1 MEMSLRRTATSLTI
15 MRRMDRWT
23 IRAPLIKMTIRVI
36 TRILTI
42 LHPLLHPLLFPRQR
56 VLPFLQQGVL
66 RPPNPNHHHPPFHNL
81 RRMLHPP
88 FRNLRR
94 MLHPPFRNLHLEWLR
109 DLQYQERTATTVTT
123 PRRNRIARPSTTPS
137 RARHRPPTTRTRM
150 RRRIPTCVPSPPRC
164 RRATSRRHR
173 ITLTTPPPTSRIRSR
188 SSSASSARK
197 ISARP
202 P

>member
-1 MEMSLRRTATSLTI
+1 MEMSLRRTATSLKI

-66 RPPNPNHHHPPFHNL
+66 RPPNPNHHHPPF
-81 RRMLHPP
+81 
-88 FRNLRR
+88 
-94 MLHPPFRNLHLEWLR
+94 RNLHLEWLR
-109 DLQYQERTATTVTT
+109 DLQYQERAVTTVIT

-137 RARHRPPTTRTRM
+137 RARRRPPTTRTRM

-164 RRATSRRHR
+164 RRATSRHLP

>member
-88 FRNLRR
+88 FRNL
-94 MLHPPFRNLHLEWLR
+94 HLEWLR
-109 DLQYQERTATTVTT
+109 DLQYQERAVTTVIT

-137 RARHRPPTTRTRM
+137 CARRRPPTTRTRM

>member
-88 FRNLRR
+88 FRNL
-94 MLHPPFRNLHLEWLR
+94 HLEWLR
-109 DLQYQERTATTVTT
+109 DLQYQERAVTTVIT

>member
-88 FRNLRR
+88 F
-94 MLHPPFRNLHLEWLR
+94 HNLHLEWLR
-109 DLQYQERTATTVTT
+109 DLQYQERAVTTVIT

-137 RARHRPPTTRTRM
+137 RARRRPPTTRTRM

-164 RRATSRRHR
+164 RRATSRHLP

>member
-88 FRNLRR
+88 FRNHRR

-109 DLQYQERTATTVTT
+109 DLQYQERAVTTVIT

-137 RARHRPPTTRTRM
+137 RARRRPPTTRTRM

-164 RRATSRRHR
+164 RRATSRHLP

>member
-88 FRNLRR
+88 FRNL
-94 MLHPPFRNLHLEWLR
+94 HLEWLR
-109 DLQYQERTATTVTT
+109 DLQYQERAVTTVIT

-137 RARHRPPTTRTRM
+137 RARRRPPTTRTRM

-164 RRATSRRHR
+164 RRATSRHLP
-173 ITLTTPPPTSRIRSR
+173 ITLTTPPPTSRIRSK

>member
-66 RPPNPNHHHPPFHNL
+66 RPPNPNHHHPPF
-81 RRMLHPP
+81 
-88 FRNLRR
+88 RNLRR

-109 DLQYQERTATTVTT
+109 DLQYQERAVTTVIT

-137 RARHRPPTTRTRM
+137 RARRRPPTTRTRM

-164 RRATSRRHR
+164 RRATSRHLP

>member
-23 IRAPLIKMTIRVI
+23 IRAPLIEMTIRVI

-88 FRNLRR
+88 FRNL
-94 MLHPPFRNLHLEWLR
+94 HLEWLR
-109 DLQYQERTATTVTT
+109 DLQYQERAVITVIT

-137 RARHRPPTTRTRM
+137 RARRRPPTTRTRM

>member
-88 FRNLRR
+88 FRNL
-94 MLHPPFRNLHLEWLR
+94 HLEWLR
-109 DLQYQERTATTVTT
+109 DLQYQERAVTTVIT

-137 RARHRPPTTRTRM
+137 RARRRPPTTRTRM

-164 RRATSRRHR
+164 RRATSRHLP

>member
-88 FRNLRR
+88 FRNL
-94 MLHPPFRNLHLEWLR
+94 HLEWLR
-109 DLQYQERTATTVTT
+109 DLQYQERAVTTVIT

-137 RARHRPPTTRTRM
+137 RARRRPPTTRTRM

-164 RRATSRRHR
+164 RRATSRHLP
-173 ITLTTPPPTSRIRSR
+173 ITLTTSPPTSRIRSR

>member
-66 RPPNPNHHHPPFHNL
+66 RPPNPNHHHPPF
-81 RRMLHPP
+81 
-88 FRNLRR
+88 RNHRR

-109 DLQYQERTATTVTT
+109 DLQYQERAVTTVIT

-137 RARHRPPTTRTRM
+137 RARRRPPTTRTRM

-164 RRATSRRHR
+164 RRATSRHLP

>member
-88 FRNLRR
+88 FHNLRR

-109 DLQYQERTATTVTT
+109 DLQYQERAVTTVIT

-137 RARHRPPTTRTRM
+137 CARRRPPTTRTRM

-164 RRATSRRHR
+164 RRATSRHLP

>member
-66 RPPNPNHHHPPFHNL
+66 RPPNPNHHHPPF
-81 RRMLHPP
+81 
-88 FRNLRR
+88 RNHRR

>member
-66 RPPNPNHHHPPFHNL
+66 RPPNPNHHHPPF
-81 RRMLHPP
+81 
-88 FRNLRR
+88 
-94 MLHPPFRNLHLEWLR
+94 RNLHLEWLR

-137 RARHRPPTTRTRM
+137 RARRRPPTTRTRM

-164 RRATSRRHR
+164 RRATSRHLP

>member
-88 FRNLRR
+88 FRNHRR
-94 MLHPPFRNLHLEWLR
+94 MLHPPFRNLLLEWLR

-137 RARHRPPTTRTRM
+137 RARRRPPTTRTRM

>member
-88 FRNLRR
+88 FRNL
-94 MLHPPFRNLHLEWLR
+94 HLEWLR
-109 DLQYQERTATTVTT
+109 DLQYQERAVTTVIT
-123 PRRNRIARPSTTPS
+123 PRRNRIARPSTIPS
-137 RARHRPPTTRTRM
+137 RARRRPPTTRTRM

-164 RRATSRRHR
+164 RRATSRHLP

>member
-88 FRNLRR
+88 FRNL
-94 MLHPPFRNLHLEWLR
+94 HLEWLR
-109 DLQYQERTATTVTT
+109 DLQYQERTATTVIT

-137 RARHRPPTTRTRM
+137 RARRRPPTTRTRM

-164 RRATSRRHR
+164 RRATSRHLP

>member
-1 MEMSLRRTATSLTI
+1 MEMSLPRTATSLTI

-88 FRNLRR
+88 FRNL
-94 MLHPPFRNLHLEWLR
+94 HLEWLR

-137 RARHRPPTTRTRM
+137 RARRRPPTTRTRM

>member
-66 RPPNPNHHHPPFHNL
+66 RPPNPNHHHPPFH
-81 RRMLHPP
+81 
-88 FRNLRR
+88 NLRR

>member
-88 FRNLRR
+88 FRNHRR

-109 DLQYQERTATTVTT
+109 DLQYQERAVTTVIT

>member
-88 FRNLRR
+88 FRNL
-94 MLHPPFRNLHLEWLR
+94 HLEWLR
-109 DLQYQERTATTVTT
+109 DLQYQERAVTTVIT
-123 PRRNRIARPSTTPS
+123 PRRNRIARPSTIPR
-137 RARHRPPTTRTRM
+137 RARRRPPTTRTRM

-164 RRATSRRHR
+164 RRATSRHLP
-173 ITLTTPPPTSRIRSR
+173 ITLTTLPPTSRIRSR